1 MRPADLSKYTGKQIT
16 FRVLG
21 GQLTYRGEV
30 LESGRVAIRSRGQ
43 IFVISPKMISE
54 VVSA

>member
-1 MRPADLSKYTGKQIT
+1 MNPEDLLKYTGKKIT

-21 GQLTYRGEV
+21 GELTYRGEV

-43 IFVISPKMISE
+43 IFEVGPNMISE
-54 VVSA
+54 VVP

>member
-1 MRPADLSKYTGKQIT
+1 MNPEDLLKYTGKKIT

-30 LESGRVAIRSRGQ
+30 LESGNVAIKSRGQ
-43 IFVISPKMISE
+43 IFQIGASMISE
-54 VVSA
+54 VVS

>member
-1 MRPADLSKYTGKQIT
+1 LNPEDLLKYTGKKIT

-43 IFVISPKMISE
+43 IFEVGPNMISE
-54 VVSA
+54 VVP

>member
-1 MRPADLSKYTGKQIT
+1 MNPEDLLKYTGKKIT

-30 LESGRVAIRSRGQ
+30 MESGRVAIRSRGQ
-43 IFVISPKMISE
+43 IFEVGPNMISE
-54 VVSA
+54 VVP